1 VYDAGVAIRLRSKAL
16 MPQDDLHKPLGL
28 GQVKPA
34 KSRRFSGVVLLGFAA
49 AAGVAGFAFLRGGSS
64 TPDEPQAM
72 AAIAPPTTPA
82 PAAVTSAPAYT
93 ALPTKGS
100 SDIIENATQVE
111 SASGVK
117 VVRAGGGAAPD
128 AMIIEVP
135 QTRGEALAPAPD
147 PRLVEKCRYG
157 ALPRIGD
164 DGARPADVYARPI
177 EMNLAAKADAPRIV
191 IVVGGLGLSRAMT
204 QDAIASLP
212 ADVTFAFAPY
222 GHDLAASVADAR
234 SSGHEVILQI
244 PMEPMD
250 YPQTNPGPHVL
261 LTSGS
266 LADNTEDLHWLM
278 SRFSGYV
285 GIANFLG
292 AKFTADIAHFAPVLQ
307 EIGERGLIYLDDGTS
322 PQSVASTLAAQDN
335 VPAAK
340 ADLILDQAPDG
351 VDAALV
357 KLEAIARDKGLAIGM
372 ASALPDSLEKIGR
385 FARAAQSRGLA
396 LIPLSAAIAKGAP
409 NMVDRGQ

>member
-1 VYDAGVAIRLRSKAL
+1 
-16 MPQDDLHKPLGL
+16 
-28 GQVKPA
+28 
-34 KSRRFSGVVLLGFAA
+34 
-49 AAGVAGFAFLRGGSS
+49 
-64 TPDEPQAM
+64 
-72 AAIAPPTTPA
+72 
-82 PAAVTSAPAYT
+82 
-93 ALPTKGS
+93 
-100 SDIIENATQVE
+100 
-111 SASGVK
+111 VK
-117 VVRAGGGAAPD
+117 VVRAGGASAPD

-135 QTRGEALAPAPD
+135 QTRGQGLAPAPD

-222 GHDLAASVADAR
+222 GHDLAAGVADAR
-234 SSGHEVILQI
+234 SNGHEVILQV

-261 LTSGS
+261 LTSAS
-266 LADNTEDLHWLM
+266 LTDNTEDLHWLM

-292 AKFTADIAHFAPVLQ
+292 AKFTADVAHFAPVLQ
-307 EIGERGLIYLDDGTS
+307 EIGERGLLYLDDGTS
-322 PQSVASTLAAQDN
+322 PQSVATTLAAQDN
-335 VPAAK
+335 VPIAK

-351 VDAALV
+351 IDGALV

-385 FARAAQSRGLA
+385 FARAAQARGLV
-396 LIPLSAAIAKGAP
+396 LIPLSAAITKGAP